1 MADISDG
8 MIRAIEAGL
17 RRPSREVLLRLL
29 AAPQL
34 GLRLEEIASD
44 SANDGVVPTSWLAPH
59 YNPSAMISEM
69 VEQLNGAGGSLEQT
83 TAYLDYQSAKDCLDI
98 FNSQSYLHAFSNTS
112 ALDHMARQIV
122 ERSAESAK
130 ATRRGCQDRSAGTSR
145 DSPGL
150 SSRLN

>member
-1 MADISDG
+1 MSAFCWKNLGKRLKLKRMQANLGQKELAELADISDG
-8 MIRAIEAGL
+8 MVRAIEAGL

-69 VEQLNGAGGSLEQT
+69 VA
-83 TAYLDYQSAKDCLDI
+83 
-98 FNSQSYLHAFSNTS
+98 
-112 ALDHMARQIV
+112 V
-122 ERSAESAK
+122 
-130 ATRRGCQDRSAGTSR
+130 
-145 DSPGL
+145 
-150 SSRLN
+150 